1 MKCSLLAEDESYV
14 KVITAKIPE
23 WIAEGEKDL
32 TDNRSV
38 WAWLKSTYKHA
49 QLSDQ

>member
-1 MKCSLLAEDESYV
+1 LKGLGIWKMKCSLLEDESYV

-38 WAWLKSTYKHA
+38 WHGHG
-49 QLSDQ
+49 